1 MRDKLVIKIPASCK
15 KLGHIGGG
23 PAKQDNT
30 EGRLENVQEPVE
42 TERLAPSNGMKL
54 QSELLG
60 NKKRGGRNTL
70 TRRENLRVT

>member
-1 MRDKLVIKIPASCK
+1 MRDKLVIEIPASCK

-23 PAKQDNT
+23 PEKDNT

-42 TERLAPSNGMKL
+42 TERLALSNKVKL

-60 NKKRGGRNTL
+60 NKKRGV
-70 TRRENLRVT
+70 EIFPPAEIICE